1 LRLAP
6 RNILLRGEM
15 SGPMKRFLTARQGGV
30 TTKDR
35 QSYPILR
42 VASIALMI
50 ATWALLVR
58 FGVYRFGYI
67 PSPSSVARAAA
78 GYLTQKDFLLDAA
91 ASVYRVLS
99 AWGIS
104 AVIGIP
110 LGLLIGWKRWFS
122 DLTFPVIEL
131 LRPIPPIAWIPAGIL
146 FFPQIELSVIFICF
160 IGSFFPIVLNTI
172 VGVKQIDQTYFRA
185 ARCLGANDRQIF
197 RDVVVR
203 GATPSILIGLAV
215 GMGINW
221 MALVAAEMI
230 AGEHGLGYMIWESYS
245 LARYPRIVV
254 GMIVIGIIGAGMSA
268 AIRLIGRKLVPWQR
282 SLISS

>member
-1 LRLAP
+1 MMDILPGRRGSKTTWAP
-6 RNILLRGEM
+6 R
-15 SGPMKRFLTARQGGV
+15 
-30 TTKDR
+30 
-35 QSYPILR
+35 SYPALR
-42 VASIALMI
+42 VASVVIIIAV
-50 ATWALLVR
+50 WALLVHFR
-58 FGVYRFGYI
+58 VYRFGFI
-67 PSPSSVARAAA
+67 PSPMSVVYSGAD
-78 GYLTQKDFLLDAA
+78 YLTQKDFLLDAS
-91 ASVYRVLS
+91 ASIYRVLA

-122 DLTFPVIEL
+122 DLTFPVVEL

-185 ARCLGANDRQIF
+185 ASCLGASGTEIF

-254 GMIVIGIIGAGMSA
+254 GMIVIGVIGAGMSA
-268 AIRLIGRKLVPWQR
+268 VIRFIGRKLVPWQK
-282 SLISS
+282 SLI